1 MPQLNKL
8 SKMKKVLLLV
18 VAFGMMSSCQP
29 DECKETI
36 CVEKVLSARIA
47 SPTIIDLGGMNS
59 NVFIGSMS
67 GDLEEYQTTGD
78 LNLNGYT
85 LSLDNI
91 KLTVVGNMNGN
102 GQGGGSQV
110 STLGSSV
117 VCVQGSIQN
126 NPYYN
131 ANDFTCDSL
140 SGGDF
145 SSTYE
150 GGVEVPC
157 GEYSI
162 GNFIRSN
169 NSVYRVV
176 SCF

>member
-1 MPQLNKL
+1 
-8 SKMKKVLLLV
+8 MKKVLLLLV
-18 VAFGMMSSCQP
+18 LAIMTSCQP

-36 CVEKVLSARIA
+36 CIEQILSARIS
-47 SPTIIDLGGMNS
+47 SPTILDLSGMSGNI
-59 NVFIGSMS
+59 FIGSVS

-102 GQGGGSQV
+102 GVGGGSQV

-117 VCVQGSIQN
+117 VCVQGNIQN

-140 SGGDF
+140 SDGN
-145 SSTYE
+145 SSSAYE
-150 GGVEVPC
+150 GGVEVNC

-162 GNFIRSN
+162 GDFFRSN

-176 SCF
+176 ECY